1 MEPTDP
7 IVDLARRHLNRALGD
22 DRQGSLPDYGSRWA
36 PQVEAIRR
44 DLAALTDR
52 GACLGY
58 AQYNITFDGRP
69 PFPADNLIVQFR
81 EWAVQNEFPQ
91 YANDLL
97 LMSENPASG
106 GLGQF
111 NGRLVSIVMYHHAR
125 IVLAGITYASKP
137 KRILEIG
144 GGYGAIARL
153 WVKNPIASA
162 TSYVIVDIPECLF
175 LAEVA
180 LRSEFGDMVGYL
192 EDADPGTPIL
202 LVPLSRLFALKR
214 TADLVVNTGS
224 MQEMTD
230 EWIDFYVSWLTH
242 YDTRYFYSL
251 NYAAQPISIMGESR
265 NLWTQRLG
273 PEWST
278 RHLRLN
284 IPLMDLAGPTRDFL
298 ECLYEKT
305 PARRSLDDWSIHRGD
320 LLSKTTYVEGLDLL
334 RQSLTVRNA
343 KAFVELVLQQM
354 PYHPKEILYLARW
367 LVRNGANEYESICAM
382 LQKEFGGELYHE
394 PPRASLPGQCAQ
406 ELRQRLEASEERI
419 RQLETQLDAER
430 EAAVARIRQLESQV
444 DAITQAASVQVI
456 ELQTRAESERNAVLS
471 STSWRITAPLRWM
484 IDRVRRFKS

>member
-1 MEPTDP
+1 M
-7 IVDLARRHLNRALGD
+7 
-22 DRQGSLPDYGSRWA
+22 
-36 PQVEAIRR
+36 
-44 DLAALTDR
+44 
-52 GACLGY
+52 
-58 AQYNITFDGRP
+58 
-69 PFPADNLIVQFR
+69 
-81 EWAVQNEFPQ
+81 
-91 YANDLL
+91 
-97 LMSENPASG
+97 
-106 GLGQF
+106 
-111 NGRLVSIVMYHHAR
+111 
-125 IVLAGITYASKP
+125 
-137 KRILEIG
+137 
-144 GGYGAIARL
+144 
-153 WVKNPIASA
+153 
-162 TSYVIVDIPECLF
+162 F

-305 PARRSLDDWSIHRGD
+305 PARRSLDEWSIHRGD

-334 RQSLTVRNA
+334 RQSLTVQNA

-394 PPRASLPGQCAQ
+394 PPRAES
-406 ELRQRLEASEERI
+406 LRQRLEASEERI